1 MLTKWLFSCV
11 ILLIGISINGQNIKK
26 LKVVSVPL
34 YITSTFRIS
43 CSQFDK
49 SFIKVKKEVL
59 LTETKLLRNVEGFLP
74 MFKPTKLTG
83 IDVRG
88 KLIICYRGGE
98 NKVICFDEFGH
109 FFKDGVF
116 YENPGLFNFLLLKSI
131 IAY

>member
-11 ILLIGISINGQNIKK
+11 ILLIGISTNGQNIKK
-26 LKVVSVPL
+26 AKVLSVPL
-34 YITSTFRIS
+34 YVTSTFRIS

-49 SFIKVKKEVL
+49 SFIKEKKEVL
-59 LTETKLLRNVEGFLP
+59 LTEANVLKKIEGYLP

-88 KLIICYRGGE
+88 KLIICYRGGGD
-98 NKVICFDEFGH
+98 KIICFDEFGH
-109 FFKDGVF
+109 FFKDGIF
-116 YENPGLFNFLLLKSI
+116 YENHDLFNFLLLKNI